1 MKNILDYIKK
11 MQDMYDGPRIM
22 DQEPRNMKLA
32 RVADI
37 PDAFNPDLE
46 QSEFLKPG
54 ETLENWKPNPFLK
67 PHADGGRAGYNDGQ
81 LVTPSVDGLRPG
93 YAGKMKW
100 TTKEIQEIYKDLPEN
115 VYVSKRTLPSG
126 KTDYNYRAKIRYKG
140 KLYTFPSKVATPE
153 NKKQLIKDVEAKWDE
168 LAPNRISREEY
179 TKLRLLPENRR
190 LSGDEFAEKLNKKY
204 KKVTYRGEK
213 WNNQNVYNYDLS
225 APRSKERIAKDL
237 GFFEK
242 RTVEEAKKII
252 NKYSGGKD
260 FLKNKNLTDAQI
272 TTRASEYVAME
283 KQADKGGGRSW
294 PLGRQNKRKV
304 WKNIYDSHRQNGR
317 FKLINE
323 KELAGKDGKVNW
335 KKDLNWRKA
344 KFKDTNS
351 GRIYTYDNLEKM
363 VEKHDGGWNKA
374 IKAYDDNARLNQTTF
389 KGKSLNEWFR
399 EGMIKKEYETVVGK
413 KVPFN
418 DKGLQKYMGEK
429 KPYYSFTEAHHFKGV
444 KDYPF
449 ETEASFRYANR
460 QQGYIQNSYNKA
472 VASGNPERIKKAKI
486 TYVED
491 MTKLSDDMGGI
502 RYKMDDKRFVGAKG
516 TDESI
521 IRTGAKVSGMS
532 EANQI
537 KLFKKMGY
545 RCAKAGGAGESVA
558 CYLDDVKKTRA
569 DLKSSDVTV
578 RAKARTKQKKAL
590 QVAKTLPTIGKFLR
604 RVGQAT
610 VGGVAKALE
619 ATGIATPVGI
629 AIEGI
634 AEGGIYD
641 FFRKKG
647 YTHDQAYSETF
658 FPGIITGRP
667 EGVPWY
673 GGAEKLLEKE
683 LTEVREKPTV
693 LEDGTIVPGKIIKG
707 AISDP
712 KILQYQQA
720 LKDQQQI
727 YDAFANKERG
737 IKTQRKD
744 IKDAASANIQ
754 DAFRSGMVSR
764 VNRIMNPES
773 MASRA
778 YQTAVEKQAS
788 GQDQRAK
795 DYMAENYVQT
805 EPSKFQEEKLQRER
819 NEAMLQMFPPPTV
832 EDVQDVYKAAGRGD
846 DLKNF
851 TAQDYKDEMK
861 RFDNY
866 QKQSYFADNFRLE
879 KAGGGIAGIR
889 KPHAIPPKRQ
899 GLRSIMINVN
909 DD

>member
-1 MKNILDYIKK
+1 M
-11 MQDMYDGPRIM
+11 
-22 DQEPRNMKLA
+22 
-32 RVADI
+32 
-37 PDAFNPDLE
+37 
-46 QSEFLKPG
+46 
-54 ETLENWKPNPFLK
+54 
-67 PHADGGRAGYNDGQ
+67 
-81 LVTPSVDGLRPG
+81 
-93 YAGKMKW
+93 
-100 TTKEIQEIYKDLPEN
+100 
-115 VYVSKRTLPSG
+115 
-126 KTDYNYRAKIRYKG
+126 
-140 KLYTFPSKVATPE
+140 
-153 NKKQLIKDVEAKWDE
+153 
-168 LAPNRISREEY
+168 
-179 TKLRLLPENRR
+179 
-190 LSGDEFAEKLNKKY
+190 
-204 KKVTYRGEK
+204 
-213 WNNQNVYNYDLS
+213 
-225 APRSKERIAKDL
+225 
-237 GFFEK
+237 
-242 RTVEEAKKII
+242 
-252 NKYSGGKD
+252 
-260 FLKNKNLTDAQI
+260 
-272 TTRASEYVAME
+272 
-283 KQADKGGGRSW
+283 
-294 PLGRQNKRKV
+294 
-304 WKNIYDSHRQNGR
+304 
-317 FKLINE
+317 
-323 KELAGKDGKVNW
+323 
-335 KKDLNWRKA
+335 
-344 KFKDTNS
+344 
-351 GRIYTYDNLEKM
+351 
-363 VEKHDGGWNKA
+363 
-374 IKAYDDNARLNQTTF
+374 
-389 KGKSLNEWFR
+389 
-399 EGMIKKEYETVVGK
+399 GK

-418 DKGLQKYMGEK
+418 DKGLQKYMGKK

-634 AEGGIYD
+634 AEGAIYD
-641 FFRKKG
+641 FFRKQG
-647 YTHDQAYSETF
+647 YTHEQAYQEGLIT
-658 FPGIITGRP
+658 PLLTGRP

-693 LEDGTIVPGKIIKG
+693 LDDGTIVPGKIIKG

-727 YDAFANKERG
+727 YDAFADKQRG

-744 IKDAASANIQ
+744 IRDKASADIQ
-754 DAFRSGMVSR
+754 DAYRSGMVSR
-764 VNRIMNPES
+764 VNQIMNPES

-778 YQTAVEKQAS
+778 YQTAVEKQIGA
-788 GQDQRAK
+788 QDQRAK